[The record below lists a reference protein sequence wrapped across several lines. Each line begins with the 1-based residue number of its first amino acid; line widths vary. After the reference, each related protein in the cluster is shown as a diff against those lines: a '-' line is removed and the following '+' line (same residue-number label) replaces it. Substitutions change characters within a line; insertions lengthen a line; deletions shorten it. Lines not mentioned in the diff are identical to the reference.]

1 MNFLRSV
8 IARHAGN
15 VGNGS
20 SRLLRSLALLLCLSM
35 LWWQAQ
41 AAPAEVPIRGKV
53 TDEAGAGLPGVSVV
67 EKGTTNGATT
77 DASGQFS
84 LNVRGNKATV
94 VFSFVGYLAQ
104 ELAVGSQSVFN
115 VSLKP
120 GTATLDE
127 VVVVG
132 YGTQRKATVT
142 GAVVAVQGSQ
152 LIRAPTAD
160 LGSSLAGRLPGLV
173 VVQTS
178 GEPGQ
183 DAARIS
189 IRGTN
194 TLGNSNPLIVIDG
207 IPDRDGGISRLSSY
221 DIGSISVL
229 KDASAAIYGARAA
242 NGAII
247 VTTKRGKAGKP
258 VVSYDMNFGLSQPTR
273 VPQMSSASEYA
284 SIMNELPIY
293 KTIPVNEWQA
303 ASTAIKTTGTYTS
316 PTAGI
321 SPLSANFSPDAVKK
335 FADGSDPWRFPNTD
349 WFGGSFRTWAPQVR
363 HNLSVS
369 GGTDAVKYFASVGY
383 TFQDAVYKNSSTNY
397 SQYNVRTNVDAKVND
412 YIHTSIGLHLRRE
425 LRNLPTESSG
435 AIFRMLMRGRPTEPQ
450 VWPTGQ
456 PGPDIENGQNPYVIS
471 TNATGYSRNTTDYI
485 QTNANVDIT
494 NPWVKGLRL
503 TLSAAVD
510 KSDQNNRL
518 WQTPWSLY
526 YWDKKTYEADGVTP
540 KLEGS
545 IRSNFKDPRLNQT
558 YSTIMNTNLTGLLN
572 YDFTIGNGHEF
583 NALAGVTKEVFAG
596 EGFLAFRRNFISP
609 AVDQLFAGG
618 TDLQNTNGTAYNRT
632 RLGYYGR
639 AQYAYKS
646 KYLAE
651 FIWRYDGS
659 YIFPASNRF
668 GFFPG
673 LLLGWNLSEES
684 FFKVPGIDYMKLRAS
699 YGQMGNDQV
708 FYNGALQEFAYLA
721 TYGFGQYP
729 INGSV
734 ATTLRETV
742 LANPDFTWERAN
754 NLNVGL
760 DATFLNGKL
769 DLVLE
774 YFNNRRDQILIQKTG
789 STPASSGIT
798 TLLPPVN
805 AGKVENAGFEFSL
818 NYNIKT
824 TSDLTL
830 RAGINGG
837 YARNKV
843 LFMDEVPGA
852 PDYQRMEGKPI
863 GAYLVYQDEG
873 VFRDQAAI
881 TENKID
887 YSAVAGKLLPGDM
900 RFQDYNGD
908 NKINADDAVRINRNN
923 VPTFNFGTTFEV
935 RYRNWNLNMLWQGA
949 TGASV
954 FVQTESGD
962 IGNYLKY
969 DYDNRWSIDN
979 PSSVAPRL
987 ASRGD
992 TYYTGGNFGNNTYFL
1007 RSRDY
1012 IRLKNLELSYSL
1024 PLGVISRVGLGSAR
1038 VFVNGQNLLTFDA
1051 LKIYDPE
1058 SATSPGQPS
1067 TNGITFNSTSSNSV
1081 NNTNT
1086 GNNGQVY
1093 PLSRIINTGLAISF

>member
-1 MNFLRSV
+1 MKHVHHANASV
-8 IARHAGN
+8 WGAW
-15 VGNGS
+15 S
-20 SRLLRSLALLLCLSM
+20 TQLSLLPRLILVLLLALSTLHL
-35 LWWQAQ
+35 Q
-41 AAPAEVPIRGKV
+41 AAPLETTVKGKV
-53 TDEAGAGLPGVSVV
+53 TDETGAGLPGVSIL
-67 EKGTTNGATT
+67 EKGTNNGTTT
-77 DASGQFS
+77 DSNGQFS
-84 LNVRGNKATV
+84 ISVKGAKSVLV
-94 VFSFVGYLAQ
+94 VSFVGYAAQ
-104 ELAVGSQSVFN
+104 DVSVGNQSVLN

-120 GTATLDE
+120 SPALLDE

-142 GAVVAVQGSQ
+142 GAVVAVQGST

-173 VVQTS
+173 VIQTT

-194 TLGNSNPLIVIDG
+194 TLGNSNPLVVIDG
-207 IPDRDGGISRLSSY
+207 IPDRDGGLSRLSSY

-247 VTTKRGKAGKP
+247 VTTRRGKAGKP
-258 VVSYDMNFGLSQPTR
+258 VVSYDMNFGISQPTR
-273 VPQMSSASEYA
+273 IPQLSNAFEYA
-284 SIMNELPIY
+284 SIMNEQPIY
-293 KTIPVNEWQA
+293 KNIPVSEWGA
-303 ASTAIKTTGTYTS
+303 ASAAIKSTGTYTS

-335 FADGSDPWRFPNTD
+335 YADGTDPLRYPNTN
-349 WFGGSFRTWAPQVR
+349 WFGDAFRTWSPQVR
-363 HNLSVS
+363 HNLNIS
-369 GGTDAVKYFASVGY
+369 GGSDAVKYFASVGY
-383 TFQDAVYKNSSTNY
+383 TYQDAVYKNSSTNY
-397 SQYNVRTNVDAKVND
+397 SQYNVRTNVDAKIND

-435 AIFRMLMRGRPTEPQ
+435 AIFRMLMRGRPTEPE

-471 TNATGYSRNTTDYI
+471 TNATGYSRNTTDYL
-485 QTNANVDIT
+485 QTNASVDIT
-494 NPWVKGLRL
+494 NPWVKGLKL

-510 KSDQNNRL
+510 KNDQANKL
-518 WQTPWSLY
+518 WQTPWTLY
-526 YWDKKTYEADGVTP
+526 YWDKKTFLADGVTP
-540 KLEGS
+540 QLVGAV
-545 IRSNFKDPRLNQT
+545 RSNFTDPRLTQT
-558 YSTIMNTNLTGLLN
+558 YSSVLNTNMTALLN
-572 YDFTIGNGHEF
+572 YDFTVGNGHEF
-583 NALAGVTKEVFAG
+583 NLLAGATKEVFSG
-596 EGFLAFRRNFISP
+596 EGFLAYRRNFISP

-618 TDLQNTNGTAYNRT
+618 TDQQNTNGIAYNRA

-639 AQYAYKS
+639 AQYAYKA

-659 YIFPASNRF
+659 YIFPESKRF

-673 LLLGWNLSEES
+673 MLVGWNISQEP
-684 FFKVPGIDYMKLRAS
+684 FFKVPAIDYLKLRAS

-708 FYNGALQEFAYLA
+708 FYNGQLQEYAYLS

-729 INGSV
+729 INGAV
-734 ATTLRETV
+734 ATTLGEAV
-742 LANPDFTWERAN
+742 LANPNFTWERAN
-754 NLNVGL
+754 NINFGL
-760 DATFLNGKL
+760 DATLFKGKL
-769 DLVLE
+769 DVVLE

-824 TSDLTL
+824 TRDLQIK
-830 RAGINGG
+830 AGINGG

-863 GAYLVYQDEG
+863 GSYLIYQAAG
-873 VFRDQAAI
+873 AFRDQAAI
-881 TENKID
+881 AENKVD
-887 YSAVAGKLLPGDM
+887 YSAVTGKLLPGDL
-900 RFQDYNGD
+900 RLQDYNGD
-908 NKINADDAVRINRNN
+908 GKITADDAVRINRNN

-969 DYDNRWSIDN
+969 DYNNRWSIDN
-979 PSSVAPRL
+979 PSSSAPRL

-992 TYYTGGNFGNNTYFL
+992 TYYTGGNFGNNSYWL

-1012 IRLKNLELSYSL
+1012 VRLKNLELSYNL
-1024 PLGVISRVGLGSAR
+1024 PVGVIKRVGLGSAR
-1038 VFVNGQNLLTFDA
+1038 VFVNGQNLVTFDA

-1058 SATSPGQPS
+1058 SATSPGNGSS
-1067 TNGITFNSTSSNSV
+1067 TGINFTNANSTSV
-1081 NNTNT
+1081 TNTNSS
-1086 GNNGQVY
+1086 NNGQVY
-1093 PLSRIINTGLAISF
+1093 PLSRIVNTGLSISF